1 MAHPSWELGPQM
13 CGIVGIK
20 LLTLYSA
27 KAHIFL
33 NRGIL
38 YPKALDMKI
47 PTWKE
52 RAESQNPEKC
62 V

>member
-1 MAHPSWELGPQM
+1 M